1 MGEQFD
7 YGGGSRYTYGC
18 SKDSLCQKPSKNQ
31 SSRRG
36 YVQVWPLRFM
46 NCRPFSA
53 HRSTMSSASSKVGN
67 RDPYDCPSSK
77 PSMTTWKSLGV
88 AAIAAVEITRTP
100 SQMRFR
106 RGVFILVRL
115 KAAGGLAA
123 AKTDHRE
130 APPTPPFQSPF
141 HLTAYPPPSNKTAMS
156 MAIPPEIV
164 DRIIDYVHDD
174 TKGLIACSLVARD
187 WVPST
192 RLHLFAKF
200 SLLSAHKAAR
210 FTELDS
216 FAPDILY
223 YCQELSI
230 GTNNKYDDPST
241 FGSLPLVG
249 TLPSTISGRVERF
262 TSLHTLH
269 FRGFPSG
276 LKNVLIASLVDISER
291 ITTVTFTD
299 SNLESCY
306 DLWKILRLFPNLE
319 NVHASDLGYSSSKEG
334 GLAVAPSYC
343 HSPPIV
349 FFSLHT
355 YCQGFVLEQLA
366 EPPYPLTHLKSLEIH
381 HSDQQQRHLNSI
393 ATKYQDAITTLRFSA
408 HSTLGSGMRLCSP
421 PPSGRRH

>member
-1 MGEQFD
+1 M
-7 YGGGSRYTYGC
+7 
-18 SKDSLCQKPSKNQ
+18 
-31 SSRRG
+31 
-36 YVQVWPLRFM
+36 
-46 NCRPFSA
+46 
-53 HRSTMSSASSKVGN
+53 
-67 RDPYDCPSSK
+67 
-77 PSMTTWKSLGV
+77 
-88 AAIAAVEITRTP
+88 
-100 SQMRFR
+100 
-106 RGVFILVRL
+106 
-115 KAAGGLAA
+115 
-123 AKTDHRE
+123 
-130 APPTPPFQSPF
+130 
-141 HLTAYPPPSNKTAMS
+141 AMA
-156 MAIPPEIV
+156 MPPEIV

-174 TKGLIACSLVARD
+174 TKTLIACSLVARD

-192 RLHLFAKF
+192 RLHLFTKF
-200 SLLSAHKAAR
+200 SLLSAHKVAR

-241 FGSLPLVG
+241 PGSLPLVG
-249 TLPSTISGRVERF
+249 TLPSTISGRAERF

-269 FRGFPSG
+269 FRGFSR
-276 LKNVLIASLVDISER
+276 LKGVLIASLVDFSEK
-291 ITTVTFTD
+291 ITTITFTH

-349 FFSLHT
+349 SFSLHT

-381 HSDQQQRHLNSI
+381 HTDQQQRHLNSV
-393 ATKYQDAITTLRFSA
+393 ATKYQDAITTLKFSA
-408 HSTLGSGMRLCSP
+408 YSTLGSGTRSRSP
-421 PPSGRRH
+421 PSSSRRY